1 MNKTKEQPIE
11 EIEALRQRI
20 AELEKSEAKRKREK
34 TQSVNM
40 ITAGWYGEA
49 TYD

>member
-1 MNKTKEQPIE
+1 METTEKTKEQLIE
-11 EIEALRQRI
+11 EL
-20 AELEKSEAKRKREK
+20 EAKRKREK